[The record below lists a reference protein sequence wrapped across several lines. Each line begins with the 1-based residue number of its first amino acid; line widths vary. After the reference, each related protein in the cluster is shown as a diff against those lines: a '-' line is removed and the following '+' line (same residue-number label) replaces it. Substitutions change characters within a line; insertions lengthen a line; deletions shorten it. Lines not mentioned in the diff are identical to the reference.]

1 MTDNMQGI
9 YDTIYSTFD
18 LGPGFWNREL
28 RTMDLE
34 GFMSYHWIDP
44 RGNLWTVDHT
54 GTYDFEDFGEK
65 FKIVKNI
72 NHGRVSPFPITKQ
85 LELYPAHWTA
95 HYAPTPSAMVTFV
108 EGHVEQVL
116 FSSHT

>member
-72 NHGRVSPFPITKQ
+72 NHGSVSPFPITKQ

>member
-1 MTDNMQGI
+1 MENMGI
-9 YDTIYSTFD
+9 YDTIFSTFD

-28 RTMDLE
+28 RTKDLE
-34 GFMSYHWIDP
+34 GFMSYNWIDP
-44 RGNLWTVDHT
+44 RGNLWTIDHS
-54 GTYDFEDFGEK
+54 GTYDFDDQGN
-65 FKIVKNI
+65 FKVVKNI
-72 NHGRVSPFPITKQ
+72 NHGKVTPYLLTKQ

>member
-9 YDTIYSTFD
+9 YDTVYSTFD

-65 FKIVKNI
+65 FKIVKSI